1 MSFLDGLLENQPTNL
16 YLLFGGGELAV
27 VAMSE
32 DEKATLND
40 IPLSEIDLPK
50 EVIESEEGSGAD
62 KDKAL
67 IAFDPLQRYL
77 AEIRRF
83 SLLSREEEHRLAVDY
98 KEYGNVE
105 AAYKLVTANL
115 RLVVMIARE
124 YQKAFKNLLDLIQE
138 GNMGLMEAVKNFDP
152 YRGVRFPSYAVWW
165 IRAYMI
171 RHIMNDW
178 RMVIGT
184 TQAQRKL
191 FFNLQ
196 KEKEKLEAEG
206 LTPGPKLLAQRLNV
220 KEDEV
225 VEMEQRLA
233 SRDLSV
239 DMPMGMMRRRP
250 YCIFS
255 GSEGVAGRTDRR
267 DPVPTVVAQEDEEF
281 AGALKDKELVI
292 FRERLLNEEP
302 LTLRE
307 IGKNMISAAKECGKL
322 KNGSSGNSRLFLGR
336 SLKTSEAQSPEQ
348 VRLAGFVFGPPISFF
363 SHSFFSRD
371 SRPRHNRLYAPG
383 KGKTQF
389 ELRVSRTSD
398 SKNHRLGGGKSLQ
411 FEKEVEILAPKEKVW
426 NFIWDVDRFIACV
439 PGCKEAKTIEAGKL
453 YWNYG
458 REGGTVSR

>member
-1 MSFLDGLLENQPTNL
+1 
-16 YLLFGGGELAV
+16 
-27 VAMSE
+27 MSE
-32 DEKATLND
+32 DEKAPLSD
-40 IPLSEIDLPK
+40 IPFPEIDFPK
-50 EVIESEEGSGAD
+50 EVIDSEEDGGAD
-62 KDKAL
+62 KAL
-67 IAFDPLQRYL
+67 VTFDPLQRYL

-83 SLLSREEEHRLAVDY
+83 ALLSREEEHRLAVDY

-124 YQKAFKNLLDLIQE
+124 YQKAFRNLLDLIQE

-178 RMVIGT
+178 RMVKIGT

-239 DMPMGMMRRRP
+239 DMPMG
-250 YCIFS
+250 
-255 GSEGVAGRTDRR
+255 D
-267 DPVPTVVAQEDEEF
+267 DEEATLLHFLPDQKESPEEQIAETQYQQLLREKMEQF

-307 IGKNMISAAKECGKL
+307 IGEKYDISRERVRQIEERVKRKL
-322 KNGSSGNSRLFLGR
+322 KAFLSKELKDVR
-336 SLKTSEAQSPEQ
+336 S
-348 VRLAGFVFGPPISFF
+348 
-363 SHSFFSRD
+363 
-371 SRPRHNRLYAPG
+371 PR
-383 KGKTQF
+383 T
-389 ELRVSRTSD
+389 
-398 SKNHRLGGGKSLQ
+398 
-411 FEKEVEILAPKEKVW
+411 
-426 NFIWDVDRFIACV
+426 
-439 PGCKEAKTIEAGKL
+439 
-453 YWNYG
+453 
-458 REGGTVSR
+458 GTG

>member
-1 MSFLDGLLENQPTNL
+1 M
-16 YLLFGGGELAV
+16 V
-27 VAMSE
+27 E
-32 DEKATLND
+32 DEKTKRDD
-40 IPLSEIDLPK
+40 IPLPEVEFPK
-50 EVIESEEGSGAD
+50 NITASEEDGVS
-62 KDKAL
+62 DKAL
-67 IAFDPLQRYL
+67 VPFEPLQRYL

-83 SLLSREEEHRLAVDY
+83 PLLSRAEEHRLAVDY

-171 RHIMNDW
+171 RYIMNDW
-178 RMVIGT
+178 RMVKIGT

-225 VEMEQRLA
+225 VEMEQRLG

-239 DMPMGMMRRRP
+239 DMPIGDDEEATLLHFLPDQKESPEEQIAESQYQHLLREKM
-250 YCIFS
+250 
-255 GSEGVAGRTDRR
+255 
-267 DPVPTVVAQEDEEF
+267 EEF
-281 AGALKDKELVI
+281 AEGLKDKELVI

-307 IGKNMISAAKECGKL
+307 IGEKYDISRERVRQIEERVKRKL
-322 KNGSSGNSRLFLGR
+322 KTYLSKE
-336 SLKTSEAQSPEQ
+336 LKDLKDIT
-348 VRLAGFVFGPPISFF
+348 AGT
-363 SHSFFSRD
+363 D
-371 SRPRHNRLYAPG
+371 
-383 KGKTQF
+383 
-389 ELRVSRTSD
+389 
-398 SKNHRLGGGKSLQ
+398 
-411 FEKEVEILAPKEKVW
+411 
-426 NFIWDVDRFIACV
+426 
-439 PGCKEAKTIEAGKL
+439 
-453 YWNYG
+453 
-458 REGGTVSR
+458 